1 MVYWAKQ
8 AFEYAMNAKIKLKS
22 IILGTLVFLVVSFVS
37 CRDKSE
43 PGESNQSTPVKT
55 PIVTAPTPPQTVP
68 AYEQYGKKGIRPRKA
83 KFYRKW
89 E

>member
-1 MVYWAKQ
+1 MGDDD
-8 AFEYAMNAKIKLKS
+8 MNGHIKLKS
-22 IILGTLVFLVVSFVS
+22 IILGTLIFLLVFFVS

-55 PIVTAPTPPQTVP
+55 PLVTASTPVQPAS
-68 AYEQYGKKGIRPRKA
+68 AYEQYEKKGIQPRRA